1 MSPLLSHTQ
10 CVLPAF
16 PWGFTNSSHSR
27 SSLAR
32 TQKIDP
38 DFQLVSLSFFAL
50 LSLVLATGSS
60 CCSQWEMRQ
69 DIKLLMSALLAASVS
84 YLSNSTSI
92 LHQDCGSAMLI
103 PVKIFR
109 SCERGAQIIPGLT
122 RRRGMS
128 CYRTDQWCTSSHFQS
143 PPAKDV
149 NTTKAIP
156 GVLFLFFFCFPFLIG
171 FVGTCHCIT

>member
-16 PWGFTNSSHSR
+16 LCSFTNSSHSR

-50 LSLVLATGSS
+50 LSLVLATDSS

-69 DIKLLMSALLAASVS
+69 DIKLLMSSLLATSVS

-92 LHQDCGSAMLI
+92 LHQDCGISKLI

-122 RRRGMS
+122 RGNELLQNRPVMHLVLCPVPTSKRCKHYQGRSRRIVS
-128 CYRTDQWCTSSHFQS
+128 
-143 PPAKDV
+143 
-149 NTTKAIP
+149 
-156 GVLFLFFFCFPFLIG
+156 FFSFFSFFIG
-171 FVGTCHCIT
+171 FVGTCHCNT